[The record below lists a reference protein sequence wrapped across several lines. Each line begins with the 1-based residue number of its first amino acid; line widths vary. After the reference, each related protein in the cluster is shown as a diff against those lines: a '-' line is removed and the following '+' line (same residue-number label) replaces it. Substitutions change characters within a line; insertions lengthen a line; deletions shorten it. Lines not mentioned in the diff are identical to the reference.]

1 MVKKL
6 TKPQQRIYD
15 LIPDGEWIYEEIIIR
30 HHAIWERQVNS
41 QLDRMFRAGFLERRI
56 GPEESCGYFWEY
68 RKIKLENKE

>member
-15 LIPDGEWIYEEIIIR
+15 LIPDNQWVDEEIIIR
-30 HHAIWERQVNS
+30 HHAIYERQVNS

-56 GPEESCGYFWEY
+56 GPKESCHWFWQY
-68 RKIKLENKE
+68 RKIKVKEKE